1 MMKFLSVFSASEIED
16 LKADGVM
23 GLAPIFQDGTKGDLI
38 IDHLYNSNKI
48 SQRVFSLKLLLNS
61 ESDESTIE
69 VGGYDST
76 YVRDLNR

>member
-1 MMKFLSVFSASEIED
+1 MKFLSVFSASEIED

-48 SQRVFSLKLLLNS
+48 S
-61 ESDESTIE
+61 
-69 VGGYDST
+69 
-76 YVRDLNR
+76 